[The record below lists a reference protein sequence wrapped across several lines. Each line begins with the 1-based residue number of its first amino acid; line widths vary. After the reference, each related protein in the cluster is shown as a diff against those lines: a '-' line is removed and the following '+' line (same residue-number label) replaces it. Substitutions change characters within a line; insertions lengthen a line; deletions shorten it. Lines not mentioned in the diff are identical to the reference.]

1 MQSYAGT
8 EQLYLGRFRRGQ
20 SVNITLS
27 LAENPDDSPLVKYWL
42 EGTSSVTEE
51 SMPFIRSR
59 GVTFYTSRYLGVDF
73 DDGNYAAVISYDIDG
88 VTYTAVRY
96 FAVQGGDETAPII
109 GILEIDRPLGRGV
122 VTHQDDGTVKVGY
135 KPKLRR

>member
-8 EQLYLGRFRRGQ
+8 EQLYLGKFSRGQ

-27 LAENPDDSPLVKYWL
+27 LAENPDDSPVATYWL
-42 EGTSSVTEE
+42 EGTTNVAQE
-51 SMPFIRSR
+51 SIPIIRSR
-59 GVTFYTSRYLGVDF
+59 GVTFYVSRYLGSEF
-73 DDGNYAAVISYDIDG
+73 EDGNYAAVIHYDIDA

-96 FAVQGGDETAPII
+96 FAVQGGDESAPII

-122 VTHQDDGTVKVGY
+122 VSHQADGTVKVGY